1 MFMYDK
7 QCTYMDYYAWIMCAE
22 LQINVDDMQ
31 NGGQYD
37 ALLVVAL
44 FVVFDIRLS
53 QELRIDD
60 VNVKCSN

>member
-1 MFMYDK
+1 
-7 QCTYMDYYAWIMCAE
+7 MDYYAWIMCAE